1 MTFLRIPTR
10 NTGKDERRRPAY
22 GCCCANKLRI
32 RSPQRLYL
40 TGIVSTITYYHVMT
54 AGRGLGLDF
63 FEQIADIE
71 AQFYFVSGLCEKK
84 AVQFCHRSNFVQGV
98 L

>member
-40 TGIVSTITYYHVMT
+40 TGIVSTIIYYHVMT
-54 AGRGLGLDF
+54 GGRGLGLDF
-63 FEQIADIE
+63 FEQIDDIE
-71 AQFYFVSGLCEKK
+71 ARFHFVSGLCEKK
-84 AVQFCHRSNFVQGV
+84 KRSNFVTGPI
-98 L
+98 LSKE